1 MARNH
6 KQIKPNTMTTHDY
19 ELGYKQKLAQLKKQ
33 KQTEKISRRFL
44 VEKLEALQTDEFDSS
59 ELVYLTEE
67 ELIYKIIETAEY
79 YQNEYNNQ

>member
-1 MARNH
+1 
-6 KQIKPNTMTTHDY
+6 MTTHDY
-19 ELGYKQKLAQLKKQ
+19 ELGYKQKLAKLKKQ
-33 KQTEKISRRFL
+33 KQTEKISRRYL

-59 ELVYLTEE
+59 ELVYLTDE

>member
-1 MARNH
+1 MT
-6 KQIKPNTMTTHDY
+6 NTTT
-19 ELGYKQKLAQLKKQ
+19 QKE
-33 KQTEKISRRFL
+33 TISRRFL

-59 ELVYLTEE
+59 ELVYLTDE